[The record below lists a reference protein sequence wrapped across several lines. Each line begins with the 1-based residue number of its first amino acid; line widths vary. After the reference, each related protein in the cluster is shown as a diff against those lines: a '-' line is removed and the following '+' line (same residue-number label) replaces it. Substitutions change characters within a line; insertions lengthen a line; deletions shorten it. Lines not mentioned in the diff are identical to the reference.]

1 MKSNK
6 FRPRPSAPLI
16 SALLAA
22 ALGDCVLGSAGAQE
36 ATTATD
42 RLQLSVPEISV
53 VGQLPRFGEGVVFD
67 GDGQLYVSDPFGNA
81 VLRVTEGR
89 TPEVWAEVQ
98 MPNGHKVLPDG
109 THVVLEQGDEGGA
122 VAHLGADGEVIRRI
136 ELDDEGRSLRFPND
150 LTSTQKT
157 AASTLLTQVLYG
169 G

>member
-1 MKSNK
+1 
-6 FRPRPSAPLI
+6 LI
-16 SALLAA
+16 SALLVVV
-22 ALGDCVLGSAGAQE
+22 LGACALGSAEAQE
-36 ATTATD
+36 ATTSTD
-42 RLQLSVPEISV
+42 RLQLPVPEISV
-53 VGQLPRFGEGVVFD
+53 VSQLPRFGEGVVFD

-81 VLRVTEGR
+81 VLVLPKGEPPKSGQR
-89 TPEVWAEVQ
+89 VQ